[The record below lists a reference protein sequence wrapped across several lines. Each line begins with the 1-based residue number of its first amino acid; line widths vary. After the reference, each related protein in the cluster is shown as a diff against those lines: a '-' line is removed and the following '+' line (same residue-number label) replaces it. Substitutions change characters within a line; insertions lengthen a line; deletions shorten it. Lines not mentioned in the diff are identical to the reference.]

1 MGFWCMLHSKRTV
14 SPAAALLGAALLV
27 SCGGGSEPLPP
38 VELGL
43 SVNMS
48 PGGTQVACTASRPAQ
63 VRLTRTAAGTSV
75 PQVINCP
82 STQLLAGDFQLS
94 EWEAAPLPVE
104 VVNGSTVGAVR
115 TVSALPPPV
124 VVRNGDEV
132 LVLPDAT
139 IESVGSNVSIERMDP
154 EGQAQLS
161 VEWSGRVEAFAYV
174 ESQVQWRWSAVV
186 QNVTYVSSPATLR
199 DFTMHDHGYWGA
211 MALADPVEPGGERLF
226 AADNHPGLPPGQF
239 TTGRAFRDIRYAD
252 LDNDGR
258 TDIVSNVYGAGCV
271 MLAFAQPA
279 GGYEVA
285 TPLDT
290 EGNCIGG
297 HGETILAADFDGDGL
312 IDVFLPTYERFYL
325 LRNLGGRRFVE
336 TAEAAGIAFPWYT
349 PRVEGAAAVD
359 IDLDGDID
367 IVAASEVLLNDGR
380 GHFEPM
386 PQPYGPDRVFDEG
399 MSVADVDVDGHWDIV
414 KHDPDYGPRIFWG
427 NATGSFDDA
436 GWMFG
441 GVVVSGSANGVA
453 VGDLTGNR
461 LPDLLLAGGRAMP
474 AVPGIE
480 TGATGEGP
488 RLCMQAKAREFK
500 CLPRF
505 VPAIEGAWSDLV
517 MVTDVDGDGSNELVA
532 RSGTLKTYS
541 AAPLPGQKVF
551 RFDLRD
557 AAGRRNQFG
566 RTLTARCEV
575 DGSLL
580 AMKFVDGGNGF
591 MAQRDYVVNFGSG
604 WCSKVRLETVG
615 PRGPLVLGSF
625 EPGTQV
631 VRMPA
636 TTI

>member
-1 MGFWCMLHSKRTV
+1 MVNSKRAA
-14 SPAAALLGAALLV
+14 SSAAALFGAALLA
-27 SCGGGSEPLPP
+27 SCGGGGGGEPLPP

-43 SVNMS
+43 SVTMT
-48 PGGTQVACTASRPAQ
+48 PGGTQVACSASRPAQ
-63 VRLTRTAAGTSV
+63 ARLTRMAAGTSA

-82 STQLLAGDFQLS
+82 STQLLAGDFLLS

-104 VVNGSTVGAVR
+104 VVNGSTIGAVR

-124 VVRNGDEV
+124 VVRNGEQV

-139 IESVGSNVSIERMDP
+139 IQAVGSNVAIERMDP

-161 VEWSGRVEAFAYV
+161 VEWSGRVEAFAHV
-174 ESQVQWRWSAVV
+174 ENQTQWRWSVAV
-186 QNVTYVSSPATLR
+186 QGVTYLSAPAVLR
-199 DFTMHDHGYWGA
+199 DFTMHDHGFRGA
-211 MALADPVEPGGERLF
+211 MALADPVQPGGERLF
-226 AADNHPGLPPGQF
+226 ADKDLPGLQPKQF
-239 TTGRAFRDIRYAD
+239 TTGREFRDIRYAD

-258 TDIVSNVYGAGCV
+258 TDIVSNVYGIGCV

-279 GGYEVA
+279 GGYEVT

-290 EGNCIGG
+290 DSNCIGG
-297 HGETILAADFDGDGL
+297 HGETILTADFDGDGL

-325 LRNLGGRRFVE
+325 LHNQGGRQFVE

-359 IDLDGDID
+359 MDLDGDID
-367 IVAASEVLLNDGR
+367 IVAASEVLLNDGH
-380 GHFEPM
+380 GHFAPM
-386 PQPYGPDRVFDEG
+386 QQPYGPQRLFDEG
-399 MSVADVDVDGHWDIV
+399 MSVADVDVDGRWDIV
-414 KHDPDYGPRIFWG
+414 KHDPEYGPRIFWG
-427 NATGSFDDA
+427 NASGGFDDA

-441 GVVVSGSANGVA
+441 GAMVSHAANGVA

-461 LPDLLLAGGRAMP
+461 LPDLLLAGGVAVP
-474 AVPGIE
+474 AVPGVE
-480 TGATGEGP
+480 AGVTGEGP
-488 RLCMQAKAREFK
+488 RLCMQTKTRQFQ

-505 VPAIEGAWSDLV
+505 VAAIDGAWSDLL

-532 RSGTLKTYS
+532 RYGTMRTYS
-541 AAPLPGQKVF
+541 VTPLPGQSVF

-566 RTLTARCEV
+566 RALTARCEV

-591 MAQRDYVVNFGSG
+591 MAQGDYVVNFGSG
-604 WCSKVRLETVG
+604 WCRKVRLETVG
-615 PRGPLVLGSF
+615 PAGPLVLGRF
-625 EPGTQV
+625 DPGSHV
-631 VRMPA
+631 LRMPPTA
-636 TTI
+636 G

>member
-1 MGFWCMLHSKRTV
+1 MVHSKRAA
-14 SPAAALLGAALLV
+14 SSAAALLVVTLLV

-43 SVNMS
+43 SVTMT

-63 VRLTRTAAGTSV
+63 AQLTRKAAGMSV
-75 PQVINCP
+75 PQVIDCP

-94 EWEAAPLPVE
+94 EWEVAPLPVE

-124 VVRNGDEV
+124 VVRNGEQV

-139 IESVGSNVSIERMDP
+139 IQAVGSNVTIERMDS

-161 VEWSGRVEAFAYV
+161 ADWAGHVEAFAHV
-174 ESQVQWRWSAVV
+174 EGQVQWRWSANV
-186 QNVTYVSSPATLR
+186 QNVTYLSAPATLR
-199 DFTMHDHGYWGA
+199 DFTMHDHGIWGA
-211 MALADPVEPGGERLF
+211 MALADPIEPGGERLF
-226 AADNHPGLPPGQF
+226 AADNHPGLPRGQF
-239 TTGRAFRDIRYAD
+239 TIDRQFRDIRYAD
-252 LDNDGR
+252 LDKDGR

-290 EGNCIGG
+290 DGNCIGG
-297 HGETILAADFDGDGL
+297 HGETILTADFDGDGL

-325 LRNLGGRRFVE
+325 LRNLGGRQFVE
-336 TAEAAGIAFPWYT
+336 TAEAAGIAYPWYT

-359 IDLDGDID
+359 MDLDGDID
-367 IVAASEVLLNDGR
+367 IVAASEVLLNDGH
-380 GHFEPM
+380 GSFVPM
-386 PQPYGPDRVFDEG
+386 LQPYGADRVFDEG
-399 MSVADVDVDGHWDIV
+399 MSVADVDVDGRWDIV
-414 KHDPDYGPRIFWG
+414 KHNPEYGPRIFWG
-427 NATGSFDDA
+427 SASGSFDDA

-441 GVVVSGSANGVA
+441 GAIVSRSANGVA

-461 LPDLLLAGGRAMP
+461 LPDLLLAGGVAMP
-474 AVPGIE
+474 AVPGVE
-480 TGATGEGP
+480 AGVTGEGP
-488 RLCMQAKAREFK
+488 RLCMQTKVREFQ

-505 VPAIEGAWSDLV
+505 VAAIDGAWSDLL

-532 RSGTLKTYS
+532 RYGTLKTYT
-541 AAPLPGQKVF
+541 AAPLPRQNVF

-557 AAGRRNQFG
+557 AAGYRTQFG

-591 MAQRDYVVNFGSG
+591 MAQRDYVVSFGSG
-604 WCSKVRLETVG
+604 WCAKLKLETVG
-615 PRGPLVLGSF
+615 PNGPIVLGRF
-625 EPGTQV
+625 EPGTHV
-631 VRMPA
+631 LRMPA
-636 TTI
+636 TAG